1 MLTLDKCNSYLHTDV
16 FNSRVYQIR
25 DSKKI
30 NWSDRMLQKFHLPNI
45 FKDEVP
51 NQPDDYF
58 TCEFQA
64 AKLDK

>member
-1 MLTLDKCNSYLHTDV
+1 
-16 FNSRVYQIR
+16 
-25 DSKKI
+25 
-30 NWSDRMLQKFHLPNI
+30 MLQKFHLPNI